1 MKLNSYLKQK
11 YPKGIEDPNMRAK
24 TTKFLEEN
32 IGINLHDLGFDN
44 GFIYMTSKAQGNKR
58 LIGFHQN

>member
-32 IGINLHDLGFDN
+32 SGVV
-44 GFIYMTSKAQGNKR
+44 MTSDFAMNS
-58 LIGFHQN
+58 